1 MTTNRYLT
9 RAQQRRLIATSVF
22 YILLLYTRFTPRR
35 NTRGWRPEKKG
46 REAACAQAAP
56 RVCLPSRPDGPEPE
70 GASGQQ
76 HVDHGLQPQQI
87 AILIGA
93 AGLQP
98 GQIHFVKCRSR
109 IVLFE
114 EHYHID
120 GSIDDF
126 AGHSQI
132 GIVEYPYDYH
142 RLTVCDVPGLIPGA
156 HQNKG
161 LGHAFLRHIRR
172 CKIIVLLI
180 DIL

>member
-9 RAQQRRLIATSVF
+9 RAQQRRLIAASVF

-46 REAACAQAAP
+46 RDAACAQAAP
-56 RVCLPSRPDGPEPE
+56 RVCLPSRPAGPEPE
-70 GASGQQ
+70 GTSGQQ

-126 AGHSQI
+126 ACHSLI
-132 GIVEYPYDYH
+132 GIVEY
-142 RLTVCDVPGLIPGA
+142 
-156 HQNKG
+156 NG
-161 LGHAFLRHIRR
+161 LGQVVLTAIQEIGQGAERHV
-172 CKIIVLLI
+172 VLARL
-180 DIL
+180 DIAGQHLAA